1 MFIKETPTLLG
12 NFCVISRMKRLWL
25 ILSLIIGC
33 VPVSHIVVGETREPI
48 HPSNV
53 KIYLDYPE
61 EYEKIALIDAGSNFA
76 FKDPVILFD
85 WQRKMDKAMERL
97 KIEAAQLGANG
108 ILIVNTDNK
117 IHQSVRSDGEGGSQI
132 SSSTEKFVK
141 AIAIYVL
148 ENE

>member
-1 MFIKETPTLLG
+1 
-12 NFCVISRMKRLWL
+12 MKRLWL

-48 HPSNV
+48 NPSNV

-108 ILIVNTDNK
+108 ILIVNTDTNN
-117 IHQSVRSDGEGGSQI
+117 IIQSVRSDGEGGTQV
-132 SSSTEKFVK
+132 SSSTEKYVK

>member
-1 MFIKETPTLLG
+1 MHKMIK
-12 NFCVISRMKRLWL
+12 SM
-25 ILSLIIGC
+25 LSLVIIFFSSC
-33 VPVSHIVVGETREPI
+33 MPVSHVIVGEAKSPI
-48 HPSNV
+48 NPSNV

-108 ILIVNTDNK
+108 ILIVNTDTNN
-117 IHQSVRSDGEGGSQI
+117 IIQSVRSDGEGGTQV
-132 SSSTEKFVK
+132 SSSTEKYVK

>member
-1 MFIKETPTLLG
+1 MHQMIKK
-12 NFCVISRMKRLWL
+12 FVFL
-25 ILSLIIGC
+25 IVVFLVGC
-33 VPVSHIVVGETREPI
+33 VPVSHIVVGDAREPI
-48 HPSNV
+48 DPSSV
-53 KIYLDYPE
+53 KIYLDSPK

-108 ILIVNTDNK
+108 ILIVNTDTNN
-117 IHQSVRSDGEGGSQI
+117 IIQSVRSDGEGGTQV
-132 SSSTEKFVK
+132 SSSTEKYVK